1 MPRAPTPPP
10 PSAARIAMTPN
21 VLKWRDMLK
30 CNVRKIDDIF
40 DDALLE
46 ALESLSEDGVNA
58 WLAGADRVCALGRG
72 TELVLIFLDE
82 IPEVVRH
89 SDEAIIAEIAEMAAY
104 LSECAVARAIN
115 PFLATLPAVARRL
128 GSAVLLRLWLKQVR
142 RMATEAATGTQPLV
156 ERAPYLFSQLS
167 MGGVNNWIEYGIR
180 VYRDHPH
187 RLPDYFGLQSADAKA
202 MLIKERNGTLFMDV
216 ERQLRLFERAFWD
229 EEVDFRPY
237 SEAFDTMRK
246 PRPHLDSQGIHIPD
260 VYEDLGP
267 ISGINRYRAMIAHMM
282 AHKIWS
288 RPYLADN
295 FSPFQHI
302 AVETFEDARV
312 EHLAMQKYPGLRK
325 LWLSMHP
332 VPKPNTCPE
341 GWSCIRHRLA
351 MLSYALLNPDH
362 SYSDP
367 DLLDYVAQFRAR
379 MAENPHDPALSTQ
392 LGVFWLRDNHED
404 DFRQSKVWFDD
415 TQVPYR
421 DDNRYLWHFLEPAED
436 LDDFHSDH
444 GAENRN
450 EGREDD
456 GLLPP
461 QHYPEWDQNVQNY
474 RPDWV
479 TVYEALQPPENAG
492 LIHGLLDKNKRLVRQ
507 LSAIV
512 DLLKPQQRRRIRY
525 QHEGDELDL
534 DVAIRAAI
542 DFRIGTTPDTRIHQ
556 SHVRDGRD
564 IAVMLLLDLSESIN
578 DVPAGSD
585 STILQLSQEATALLA
600 TAVEALGDPFAISG
614 FSSNT
619 RHEVRYTHFKAFGES
634 WDDTPMARLAGMSA
648 GHSTR
653 MGAALRHAGHYLGNR
668 REEKRLL
675 LVLTDGAPHDIDV
688 SDPQYLID
696 DTRVAV
702 TELTSQGIS
711 TYCISLDANADEYV
725 AGIFGANNFTVIDKI
740 ERLPEKLPRLFMS
753 LTK

>member
-1 MPRAPTPPP
+1 MPPAPKTPTISPARAG
-10 PSAARIAMTPN
+10 MTPEI
-21 VLKWRDMLK
+21 LKWRSKLN

-40 DDALLE
+40 EDALLE
-46 ALESLSEDGVNA
+46 ALENLSIDGVNA
-58 WLAGADRVCALGRG
+58 WLNGAERVCALGRG

-89 SDEAIIAEIAEMAAY
+89 SDEAIIPEIAELAAY
-104 LSECAVARAIN
+104 LSEQAVPRAIN

-128 GSAVLLRLWLKQVR
+128 GGPGLLRLWLKQVR
-142 RMATEAATGTQPLV
+142 RMATEAANGTQPLV

-167 MGGVNNWIEYGIR
+167 IGGVNNWINYGVR

-202 MLIKERNGTLFMDV
+202 MLVRERHGTLFMDV

-229 EEVDFRPY
+229 EEVEFRPY
-237 SEAFDTMRK
+237 SEALDTMRK

-267 ISGINRYRAMIAHMM
+267 VSGIQRYRAMIAHMM
-282 AHKIWS
+282 AHKLWS

-295 FSPFQHI
+295 FSPFQHLAI
-302 AVETFEDARV
+302 EVFEDARV
-312 EHLAMQKYPGLRK
+312 EYLAMRTYPGLRK

-332 VPKPNTCPE
+332 APVPGTCPE
-341 GWSCIRHRLA
+341 GWSSIRHHLA
-351 MLSYALLNPDH
+351 MLSYALLDPDH
-362 SYSDP
+362 SYADP
-367 DLLDYVAQFRAR
+367 GLLDYVAQFRDRVAKD
-379 MAENPHDPALSTQ
+379 PHDPNLSSE
-392 LGVFWLRDNHED
+392 LGIFWLRDNHQD
-404 DFRQSKVWFDD
+404 NYRLAKVWFED
-415 TQVPYR
+415 TEVLYR
-421 DDNRYLWHFLEPAED
+421 DDNRYLWHFLEPAEE

-444 GAENRN
+444 GAEDRDD
-450 EGREDD
+450 GRSDD

-461 QHYPEWDQNVQNY
+461 QHYPEWDQSVQNY

-479 TVYEALQPPENAG
+479 TVYEALQAPADPG
-492 LIHGLLDKNKRLVRQ
+492 LIQTLLDKNKRLIRQ
-507 LSAIV
+507 LTAIV
-512 DLLKPQQRRRIRY
+512 DLLKPQQRRRVRY
-525 QHEGDELDL
+525 QQDGDDLDL

-542 DFRIGTTPDTRIHQ
+542 DYRIGATPDTRIQQ

-578 DVPAGSD
+578 DVPPGAD

-600 TAVEALGDPFAISG
+600 TAVQALGDPFAISG

-619 RHEVRYTHFKAFGES
+619 RHEVRYSHFKGFGED
-634 WDDTPMARLAGMSA
+634 WDEVPMARLAAMTA
-648 GHSTR
+648 GYSTR

-688 SDPQYLID
+688 DDPQYLID
-696 DTRVAV
+696 DTRIAV
-702 TELTSQGIS
+702 GELAGKGVS
-711 TYCISLDANADEYV
+711 TYCISLDAQADDYV
-725 AGIFGANNFTVIDKI
+725 AGIFGANNFTVIDMI
-740 ERLPEKLPRLFMS
+740 ERLPEKLPKLFMS